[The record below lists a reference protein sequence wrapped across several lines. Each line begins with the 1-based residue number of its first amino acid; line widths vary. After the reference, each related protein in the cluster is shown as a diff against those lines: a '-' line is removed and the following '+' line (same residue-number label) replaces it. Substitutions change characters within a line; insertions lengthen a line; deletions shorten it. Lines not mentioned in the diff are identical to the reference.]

1 MILVNEE
8 VVRNGNC
15 SI

>member
-8 VVRNGNC
+8 VVQNGNC